1 MQVNHHHLHPQNITP
16 PSCPCKTSDEL
27 ACFTMDSMDM
37 ALTMDYSEYDNYT
50 ADNLTYEEVS
60 VRVHPT
66 CSEDVL
72 CMMMVVINS
81 IIFLLGI
88 IGNGLV
94 IWIASFKMKKSVN
107 TTWYLSL
114 AVSDFLFCSFLPF
127 NIFYMATSEW
137 SFGLF
142 MCKFMSFVMFL
153 NMFSSIFLLVIISAD
168 RCVSVM
174 FPVWAQNQRTVGK
187 ALVMVSLAWIISAA
201 LSVPSIIFRDVQQH
215 LGTSRCHTNYATSQH
230 SHTAIATSRLT
241 VGFLIPFLIIIT
253 CYSIIIFK
261 LRSNHMARLRSTKPF
276 KIMTALIMTFFLCWL
291 PYHTVM
297 LMELYQSLSVEVI
310 PIAIKAGSLVA
321 SANSFLNPI
330 LYVFMGNDFRRK
342 FKSSLLS
349 KMENAMG
356 EEGRTTSRYL
366 SRSSSMDARASTH
379 I

>member
-1 MQVNHHHLHPQNITP
+1 
-16 PSCPCKTSDEL
+16 
-27 ACFTMDSMDM
+27 MDSMDM

-94 IWIASFKMKKSVN
+94 IWIAGFKMKKSVN

-215 LGTSRCHTNYATSQH
+215 MGTSRCHTNYSTSQH

-241 VGFLIPFLIIIT
+241 VGFLIPFLIIVI

-261 LRSNHMARLRSTKPF
+261 LRINQMARNTKPF
-276 KIMTALIMTFFLCWL
+276 KIMTALIVTFFLCWL
-291 PYHTVM
+291 PYHTVV

-310 PIAIKAGSLVA
+310 PIALKAGSLVA

-330 LYVFMGNDFRRK
+330 LYVFMGNDFRRR

-366 SRSSSMDARASTH
+366 SRSSSVDARASTH